1 LKEVKLSQVAV
12 LKTLTFKDV
21 QVHYRRLK
29 IDKDMDKDKDKDK
42 DKNKDKEKDKDKNKD
57 KDKVKENVED
67 KEVFMVYFDQ
77 TNAPGCLVR
86 FKPIRDVEDQEQN
99 VV

>member
-1 LKEVKLSQVAV
+1 MKQVKLSQVAV

-29 IDKDMDKDKDKDK
+29 IDKDIDKDKEKD
-42 DKNKDKEKDKDKNKD
+42 KDKDKNKD
-57 KDKVKENVED
+57 KDKVKDNVED

-86 FKPIRDVEDQEQN
+86 FKPIKDVEDQEQN